1 MNSTRHWAHVVDAR
15 AGPGVKNFVKVLL
28 LNPLNPFQIIFF
40 LKVRR
45 RESCR
50 ERALK
55 RKHVFRR
62 QKRDQSSS
70 ISSDEAVLSAEEGSI
85 GGSQLTSAS
94 LSLSSASSRD
104 SRLSSASGLKADS
117 RVSDFIDLSFWKRKE
132 ICCGTIFVGPNG
144 ETGTLETYFES
155 FIKISSPPRRGNCGP
170 SAPKS
175 LPETAQDS
183 TSPGVALL
191 HPHHREHD
199 RHRAEGDDRQF
210 FSFYYIADIYFCPLQ
225 LLDRKDRKDVICP
238 LTPSTTSSD
247 SSSPVPSSSEEGGL
261 EVEEVVTFLPKSSL
275 VPNNLNS
282 GNLPGKP
289 IIAATANKYLVF

>member
-1 MNSTRHWAHVVDAR
+1 M
-15 AGPGVKNFVKVLL
+15 
-28 LNPLNPFQIIFF
+28 
-40 LKVRR
+40 RR

-199 RHRAEGDDRQF
+199 RHRAEGGDRQF
-210 FSFYYIADIYFCPLQ
+210 FPFYYIADIYFCPLQ

-261 EVEEVVTFLPKSSL
+261 EVEEVVNFLPKSSL